1 MKRVLTSL
9 LLAVYI
15 LTSLVIF
22 PVKAAGGVAVYSGNR
37 QVAVYTDFQSA
48 VNACHNDQ
56 YLKLLENTTVNI
68 TMQNDLYV
76 DLNGYN
82 LNGQIQ
88 PNGYRFYGFDSA
100 TDDYTTA
107 GGTFSCKGV
116 TPVRVSTCNTNRY
129 LAISTNNGWQFH
141 RFYAGITHNSL
152 DAAVCGI
159 GFKAQFWG
167 STAVMNQLASEHA
180 LEFHLQLE
188 DYLPHTIFISKNQ
201 LYSGCNISLRINN
214 WGVEDFADDTLSAWL
229 RLNLADG
236 TSIDS
241 TEMALTFRETLI
253 YVDNNA
259 DSFTWEELKS
269 IAALIDLHPVIG
281 TWGLQNIPP
290 QCRQHTDTDNN
301 GYCDQCAKSVIVS
314 FSVYAINDLHGKF
327 NNGDNHIGVDE
338 FTTYIK
344 NARKKGNVILLSSG
358 DMWQGGAESNLT
370 KGQIVTD
377 WMNQIGFDAMTMGNH
392 EYDWARAPIEAN
404 AELAE
409 FPFLGINIYDRSTES
424 RVSYC
429 DSSVM
434 VDFGDLQVGIIG
446 AIGNCYSSIA
456 SGQADDVYFKTGS
469 QLTNLVKAESQ
480 KLRQQGADFI
490 IYSLHDGYEDNN
502 TGTSATSVTSLDYY
516 DVALSNGYVDL
527 VFEGHTHQRYLLKD
541 PYGVYHIQGGGDNS
555 GFSQAS
561 VSVNVVTG
569 KSTVSNAQ
577 SLKTSTYSSLSP
589 DPLIADLL
597 EKYKDLI
604 SPAYEN
610 LGYNAKQRNS
620 TQICNWV
627 SQLYLK
633 AGLEKWGSQ
642 YNIYLGGGFLQCRS
656 PYKIYKG
663 QVKYE
668 DLLTILP
675 FDNEIVLCKI
685 PGNALLSK
693 FINTTN
699 SDYYITLSDYGKAT
713 TPVNNSLN
721 YYYVITDTYTANYAP
736 NKMTIVDTLGPNI
749 FARDLLAEYIRQ
761 GNLSK

>member
-1 MKRVLTSL
+1 MKRILTSL

-22 PVKAAGGVAVYSGNR
+22 PAKAAGGVAVCSDNQ
-37 QVAVYTDFQSA
+37 QVVYADFQSA
-48 VNACHNDQ
+48 VNACRNGQ
-56 YLKLLENTTVNI
+56 YLKILANTTVNI
-68 TMQNDLYV
+68 TMQKDLYV

-82 LNGQIQ
+82 LTGQIQ
-88 PNGYRFYGFDSA
+88 PNSYQFYGFDSA
-100 TDDYTTA
+100 TDNYTST
-107 GGTFSCKGV
+107 GGTFSCTGV
-116 TPVRVSTCNTNRY
+116 TPARVSTGNNNRY
-129 LAISTNNGWQFH
+129 LAISTDQGWQFH
-141 RFYAGITHNSL
+141 RFYAGITHTSL
-152 DAAVCGI
+152 DTATCGI

-167 STAVMNQLASEHA
+167 SDAVMNQLSGRP
-180 LEFHLQLE
+180 LEYRLQLE
-188 DYLPHTIFISKNQ
+188 DYSPRTIFISKDQ
-201 LYSGCNISLRINN
+201 LYSGRTISLRINH
-214 WGVEDFADDTLSAWL
+214 WDVENYAYDVLYAWV

-236 TSIDS
+236 TTIDS
-241 TEMALTFRETLI
+241 AKITSTFRDTVGYI
-253 YVDNNA
+253 DSHA
-259 DSFTWEELKS
+259 DSFTWEQLKNV
-269 IAALIDLHPVIG
+269 ATLIDLHPVMSR
-281 TWGLQNIPP
+281 WGLQNIPP
-290 QCRQHTDTDNN
+290 QCRQHTDTDSN
-301 GYCDQCAKSVIVS
+301 GYCDRCTESVTVS
-314 FSVYAINDLHGKF
+314 FNVYAINDLHGKF
-327 NNGDNHIGVDE
+327 NDGDNHIGVDK

-344 NARKKGNVILLSSG
+344 NARQKGNVILLSSG

-404 AELAE
+404 AELAN
-409 FPFLGINIYDRSTES
+409 FPFLGINIYDKSTDN

-490 IYSLHDGYEDNN
+490 IYSLHDGYEDYN

-527 VFEGHTHQRYLLKD
+527 VFEGHTHQRYLLRD
-541 PYGVYHIQGGGDNS
+541 QYGVYHIQGGGDNS

-561 VSVNVVTG
+561 VTVNTVTG

-604 SPAYEN
+604 RPAYEE
-610 LGYNAKQRNS
+610 LGYNARQRS
-620 TQICNWV
+620 SAQICTWV

-642 YNIYLGGGFLQCRS
+642 YNIYLAGGSISCRS
-656 PYKIYKG
+656 PYKLYKG

-668 DLLTILP
+668 DLMTILP

-685 PGNALLSK
+685 PGNKLLTR
-693 FINTTN
+693 FINN
-699 SDYYITLSDYGKAT
+699 SDYVITRSDYGNAT
-713 TPVNNSLN
+713 PPVNNSLN
-721 YYYVITDTYTANYAP
+721 YYYVITDTFTANYAP
-736 NKMTIVDTLGPNI
+736 NNMTIIDTLGPNI

-761 GNLSK
+761 GNLAK